1 MREYLIV
8 CERVYMREYVSEYVT
23 QHVTEYTIFAVSPQ
37 FSLFAHL
44 ISGKI

>member
-1 MREYLIV
+1 
-8 CERVYMREYVSEYVT
+8 MREYVSEYVT
-23 QHVTEYTIFAVSPQ
+23 EHVTEYVTEYTIFAVSPQ